1 MHPDST
7 EPLPTKHIATLSPMK
22 RALFILIVFGFVLT
36 GCNDGS
42 LLVENTNPNATTD
55 PSVSGLLSTTI
66 FSTSDNV
73 IPSAA
78 GVTSY
83 YVQHLAS
90 PSGSSLDQQFESR
103 FGGTWSSV
111 YNVLADTDAL
121 IEKAEQENSPY
132 YAGIARVIQAY
143 NLGVATDLWGAIPNE
158 EALQGS
164 DNLTPAYDEQEAV
177 YASIQS
183 LLDAALDDLNAES
196 STFTPGSDD
205 FIHGGDLALWRKT
218 AWALKARY
226 LNHQSKKSSYDPT
239 AVLNAVDNALTSNA
253 DDAQMDYAGDDDL
266 NPWHLVYLNQ
276 EGGIL
281 GGHLSEQLV
290 KEMDGTLYGVFDP
303 RLEVAIT
310 DSANIEGDVPPGYA
324 GSRNG
329 QGAGDAY
336 NHIEA
341 SGFYASENAPIQW
354 MTYAEVKFIE
364 AEAAF
369 RANQPARAYTA
380 YLEGIRAHM
389 DKVGVPA
396 DQRDDYLNDPAVA
409 VGQNN
414 LTLDLIFKEK
424 NVALFLDPEAW
435 VDHRRHDYN
444 YPDFEQPVDQNSL
457 FDGNPNTDH
466 IRRALYPLS
475 ELERNRSNV
484 PDVRMDEFLWW
495 DASGGS

>member
-1 MHPDST
+1 
-7 EPLPTKHIATLSPMK
+7 MK
-22 RALFILIVFGFVLT
+22 RALLILTVLGFLLV
-36 GCNDGS
+36 GCDGGS
-42 LLVENTNPNATTD
+42 LLVENRNPNATTD
-55 PSVSGLLSTTI
+55 PSVAGLLSSAIYT
-66 FSTSDNV
+66 TSDDV
-73 IPSAA
+73 IPGAA
-78 GVTSY
+78 GGTSY

-90 PSGSSLDQQFESR
+90 PSGSALDQHFEAR

-121 IEKAEQENSPY
+121 VEKAEAEASPH

-143 NLGVATDLWGAIPNE
+143 NIGLSTDLWGAIPYS

-164 DNLTPAYDEQEAV
+164 ENLTPAYDEQQAV
-177 YASIQS
+177 YNSVQT
-183 LLDAALDDLNAES
+183 LLDNAIQDLNAES
-196 STFTPGSDD
+196 SKFVPGTDD
-205 FIHGGDLALWRKT
+205 FVHGGDLEKWRRT

-226 LNHQSKKSSYDPT
+226 LNHLTKKSSYDPT
-239 AVLNAVDNALTSNA
+239 AVLNAVDNALQSNA
-253 DDAQMDYAGDDDL
+253 DDAQMDYTNDDDI
-266 NPWHLVYLNQ
+266 NPWHAVYLNQ

-281 GGHLSEQLV
+281 SGHLSEQLV

-310 DSANIEGDVPPGYA
+310 DSVNIEGDVPPGYA

-336 NHIEA
+336 NHLEA
-341 SGFYASENAPIQW
+341 SGYYAAENAPIHW

-364 AEAAF
+364 AEAAL
-369 RANQPARAYTA
+369 RANNPGRAYTA
-380 YLEGIRAHM
+380 YMEGIRAHM

-396 DQRDDYLNDPAVA
+396 DERDAYMSDPSVD
-409 VGQNN
+409 VGQSN

-424 NVALFLDPEAW
+424 NIAMFLDPEAW

-444 YPDFEQPVDQNSL
+444 YPDFEPPVDQNPL
-457 FDGNPNTDH
+457 FDQNPNTDH
-466 IRRALYPLS
+466 IRRVLYPLS

-484 PDVRMDEFLWW
+484 PEVSLDGFLWW
-495 DASGGS
+495 DQS